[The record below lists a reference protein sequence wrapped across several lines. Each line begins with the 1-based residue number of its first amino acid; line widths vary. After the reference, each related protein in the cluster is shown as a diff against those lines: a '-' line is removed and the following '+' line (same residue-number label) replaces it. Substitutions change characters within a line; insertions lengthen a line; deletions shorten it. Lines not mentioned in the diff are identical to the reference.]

1 MREHPAAGAFLALA
15 LVAVLVSVLLGAIAL
30 CAWSFATSS
39 LAWQVVG
46 ASLVLLIGVAACDQ
60 TRRA

>member
-1 MREHPAAGAFLALA
+1 MREQSATGAFLALA
-15 LVAVLVSVLLGAIAL
+15 LVAVLVSVVLGAIAL

-46 ASLVLLIGVAACDQ
+46 AVLVLAIAVAACDQ